1 MLTNERH
8 QYILN
13 YLETHGTI
21 TIHEISAA
29 LATSESTIRRDL
41 QFLED
46 QKLLLR
52 VHGGAQRKTQL
63 NHETS
68 MAEKRQLHL
77 IEKQKIAKYA
87 GTLIKEGDTIFLDAG
102 STTLEM
108 IPYLPTDP
116 TLKVVTNSVTHALQL
131 LERGIETIIL
141 GGTLKRTTNAIV
153 GPTAVEQLQQLYFD
167 KAFLGMNGIDEQA
180 GYTTPD
186 TEEAIIKKTAARQS
200 QEAFVLAD
208 RSKLKQRSFVQVLS
222 LKQAMI
228 LTDNCPKDYLKTL
241 KKHTKVTEV

>member
-1 MLTNERH
+1 MGHPNISEETLRR
-8 QYILN
+8 L
-13 YLETHGTI
+13 LEAKVSKRGVVH
-21 TIHEISAA
+21 HAA
-29 LATSESTIRRDL
+29 QT
-41 QFLED
+41 
-46 QKLLLR
+46 K
-52 VHGGAQRKTQL
+52 
-63 NHETS
+63 
-68 MAEKRQLHL
+68 
-77 IEKQKIAKYA
+77 
-87 GTLIKEGDTIFLDAG
+87 
-102 STTLEM
+102 
-108 IPYLPTDP
+108 
-116 TLKVVTNSVTHALQL
+116 L

-200 QEAFVLAD
+200 QEAFVLGD

>member
-1 MLTNERH
+1 M
-8 QYILN
+8 
-13 YLETHGTI
+13 
-21 TIHEISAA
+21 
-29 LATSESTIRRDL
+29 
-41 QFLED
+41 
-46 QKLLLR
+46 
-52 VHGGAQRKTQL
+52 
-63 NHETS
+63 
-68 MAEKRQLHL
+68 
-77 IEKQKIAKYA
+77 
-87 GTLIKEGDTIFLDAG
+87 
-102 STTLEM
+102 
-108 IPYLPTDP
+108 
-116 TLKVVTNSVTHALQL
+116 
-131 LERGIETIIL
+131 IL